1 MDRSIPLSVEAG
13 LHRHDAWEL
22 YCVTHGYGN
31 RFVGDTL
38 QPFSAGDVALIPP
51 SMVHYW
57 NYVLSSADAFGNIR
71 YLMVA
76 FSHSFVQ
83 NCVKVFPELRNRLSG
98 LAYPVD
104 ALKFG
109 TSTAVMIRDILEKM
123 AGMDELGRLCEMLRL
138 LPVVFLSFDHT
149 VAGKHVRMERSIRR
163 MPRIS
168 AYVMAHYMHPIS
180 LDEIAAEVGMNRS
193 AFCSFFRRAKGMT
206 FVQFVTRYRLDTA
219 CELLKHS
226 EKRVSEIAYL
236 VGFNDFPHFV
246 RVFTK
251 VLGQSPRKYRKRF
264 RPSGFHPQDVS
275 EVPGGRTNIRV

>member
-1 MDRSIPLSVEAG
+1 MEAG

-31 RFVGDTL
+31 RFAGDTL

-57 NYVLSSADAFGNIR
+57 NYVPSSADAFGNIR

-109 TSTAVMIRDILEKM
+109 TSPAVM
-123 AGMDELGRLCEMLRL
+123 GEL
-138 LPVVFLSFDHT
+138 
-149 VAGKHVRMERSIRR
+149 
-163 MPRIS
+163 
-168 AYVMAHYMHPIS
+168 PI
-180 LDEIAAEVGMNRS
+180 
-193 AFCSFFRRAKGMT
+193 
-206 FVQFVTRYRLDTA
+206 
-219 CELLKHS
+219 
-226 EKRVSEIAYL
+226 
-236 VGFNDFPHFV
+236 
-246 RVFTK
+246 
-251 VLGQSPRKYRKRF
+251 
-264 RPSGFHPQDVS
+264 
-275 EVPGGRTNIRV
+275 

>member
-1 MDRSIPLSVEAG
+1 MMP
-13 LHRHDAWEL
+13 WEL

-31 RFVGDTL
+31 RFAGDTL

-163 MPRIS
+163 MP
-168 AYVMAHYMHPIS
+168 
-180 LDEIAAEVGMNRS
+180 
-193 AFCSFFRRAKGMT
+193 
-206 FVQFVTRYRLDTA
+206 
-219 CELLKHS
+219 
-226 EKRVSEIAYL
+226 AYL
-236 VGFNDFPHFV
+236 GLCYGPLYASDFVGRDCRRSRNEPFGFLFVFQACQGDDFCPV
-246 RVFTK
+246 RY
-251 VLGQSPRKYRKRF
+251 P
-264 RPSGFHPQDVS
+264 VS
-275 EVPGGRTNIRV
+275 S